1 MTDVERELMINKIN
15 NKKKNP
21 KLMETFFNLNGMNA
35 SEEELDV
42 LQDTI
47 DNAQGMNLDE
57 SISITSVKSDNEAG
71 SSNSVNSVN
80 SVTSIN
86 LTGSVSEI

>member
-1 MTDVERELMINKIN
+1 MSDVERELMINKIN

-21 KLMETFFNLNGMNA
+21 KLMETFFNLNGVNA

-42 LQDTI
+42 LQDTM
-47 DNAQGMNLDE
+47 DNGLEMNVDLVE
-57 SISITSVKSDNEAG
+57 NTSLSSVKSENETG
-71 SSNSVNSVN
+71 SSHST
-80 SVTSIN
+80 TSLG